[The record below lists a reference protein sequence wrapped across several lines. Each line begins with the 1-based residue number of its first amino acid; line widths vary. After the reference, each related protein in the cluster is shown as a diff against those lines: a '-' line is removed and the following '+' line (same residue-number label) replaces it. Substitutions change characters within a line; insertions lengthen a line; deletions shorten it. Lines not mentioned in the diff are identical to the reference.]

1 MSHDLED
8 IWPLSPLQE
17 GLVYHALADN
27 EGPDAYVVQ
36 LILDFDGALDAEAM
50 RAAGQAL
57 LDRHANL
64 RAAFWVD
71 DLDVPVQVVARE
83 VTLPWTE
90 VDLTHLSPGETEA
103 ELRAFADTERARRFD
118 LDSPPLLRMA
128 LITHSEG
135 DNSPAADRSRVVI
148 TQHHVL
154 IDGWSSSLLVRELLA
169 LYDAKGDDSDLPPVT
184 PYREYLVW
192 LSEQDREGAREA
204 WTRALTGAEAT
215 QLSTESAPAGTD
227 VLAAAFPE
235 RFVAHLPQET
245 TASLQAQARRLGVTL
260 NTLVQCAWGV
270 LLGRMTGQDD
280 IVFGAVVS
288 GRSPEIPGVESMIG
302 LFINTV
308 PVRVRLRSEDTWA
321 DLAVRVQDEQGA
333 LLPHQHLSLTDI
345 QQAAGLGDAFDTVM
359 AVENFPADRNTSA
372 DRRASRLTA
381 TATQGRDATHYPL
394 SLAVSPGEVLKLRLD
409 FRTDRF
415 DHRTV
420 DAIAG
425 RLMRLLSSVAE
436 DAGQRVGAVELLSA
450 DERGRVADTWATGP
464 VVEVPEDT
472 APAMFA
478 ARVAQTPDAAALVA
492 ADGSTVHTY
501 AELDARASRLARLL
515 VERGAGPEQVVA
527 LALPRSPELVVAVLA
542 VWKAGAAYL
551 PIDTGYPVD
560 RIRFMVE
567 DARPALVVTDATTT
581 SLWAQDTPVVRLD
594 DAAVQAELAALDA
607 ADLAPCTPAHPAY
620 VIYTSGSTG
629 IPKGVVVTHAGLVS
643 LVAASGPRLGVG
655 PGSRVLQFASPS
667 FDAATWDW
675 SLALLSGAALV
686 VADTQELAPGDALA
700 RVLTDA
706 GVTYCMVPPSALGVL
721 DVTQVPDT
729 MTVVVGGEACGPD
742 VAERWSAGRRMV
754 NAYGPT
760 EATVC
765 ATLSDP
771 LSGAAVPPIGRPIG
785 NVRTYVLDAGLSPV
799 PPGVPGELYVAGAG
813 VARGYLNRP
822 ELTAQ
827 RFVADPYG
835 SAGSRMY
842 RTGDLVRWNQDG
854 TLQFLGRADDQVKLR
869 GFRIE
874 LGEVEAALT
883 ASPGVRAAAAVIR
896 EDRPGDRR
904 LVGYVVADKVVD
916 VDQVRKTVAA
926 RLPDHMVPA
935 AFVTVDELPL
945 MPNGKLDRKALPAPD
960 YSGTS
965 TSSRAPRD
973 AREEILAGLFTEVL
987 GLDRIGVDD
996 GFFDLG
1002 GHSLLAMRLIGRVR
1016 AVMGVDLAIRD
1027 LFAAPTVAALAR
1039 TLEATT
1045 HPVDRPA
1052 LAPAA
1057 RPDRM
1062 PLSFAQR
1069 RLWFLYRLEGPS
1081 ATYNVPVVLR
1091 LSGALNTQALLAGL
1105 NDVVARHEA
1114 LRTVFPDTDGE
1125 PYQDI
1130 RPATE
1135 AQLQV
1140 SVETVADAELAG
1152 AVDRAVRHPF
1162 DLASELPLRAAL
1174 FTVGDAVDEHVLVLV
1189 IHHIAGDGWSMGPL
1203 ARDLGTAYAARCAGG
1218 APEWEPLPVQ
1228 YADYTLWQHEL
1239 LGDENDPDSLLSAQL
1254 THWKDALAGLPDR
1267 IDLPTDLAERASGD
1281 RRGEVAEL
1289 SLTSDLHTELVRVA
1303 KGQRSTVFMVLQAA
1317 LSVLLHRLGA
1327 GTDIPIGTPT
1337 AGRAQQELDTLIG
1350 NFVNTLVLRTDLS
1363 GDPTFTELLD
1373 RVRESDLNAYA
1384 HQDVP
1389 FESLVEALNPT
1400 RTTDHQPLYQV
1411 MLTLQ
1416 NHEAQQ
1422 LDIPGLSLTASSWN
1436 TQAARR
1442 DLTLTLRERF
1452 GPDGAP
1458 QGIDGALQFD
1468 ADRFSRERVDAIGRW
1483 FRQALASLL
1492 DDPEQRVGSVDLLSF
1507 AERQEM
1513 LRTWNDTAVPAGPGT
1528 VPELFQAQAA
1538 ATPDAVALISDGTH
1552 LTYDELNTRANQ
1564 LAHHLVEQGVGPE
1577 HIVALALPRSPE
1589 MITALL
1595 AVLKTGA
1602 AYLPIDTTYPAE
1614 RIRYMVQ
1621 DARPTLVLTDTTTAH
1636 LWAEGTATVLLDD
1649 PALRTRTAALDP
1661 TDPTAAPDPAHP
1673 AYVIYTSGS
1682 TGTPKGVVV
1691 PHSAVADYL
1700 RDTSRRY
1707 PGARGVA
1714 LLHTSLSFDLSITA
1728 LFTPLVSGGR
1738 VVLAELR
1745 DGLADTA
1752 ETRALGCDFLKAT
1765 PSHLALLEGLPE
1777 EVSPR
1782 KELLLGGEALLGE
1795 TLRKWRDRHPD
1806 VTVMNV
1812 YGPTEASV
1820 NCTEFRIEPGD
1831 EVPDGPVPIGRPM
1844 ANTQVY
1850 VLDAGLRPVPPGVPG
1865 ELYVAGVGLAR
1876 GYLRRPGL
1884 TGQRFVAD
1892 PYGPA
1897 GSRMYRTGDL
1907 ARWNADG
1914 ALVYLGRADDQVKLR
1929 GFRIELGEIEGEL
1942 TRCAGVARAA
1952 VVVREEQ
1959 EGDRRLVGY
1968 VVPEADGG
1976 VDPAEVRDRL
1986 AARLPEYMVPAAIV
2000 VMDALPL
2007 TAHGKLDRKAL
2018 PDPDYLAD
2026 SGAGTGTGTGRRPD
2040 GAQRGPHEEILTAL
2054 FAEVLGIDPERV
2066 GVDDSFFDLG
2076 GHSLLAARV
2085 IGRIRR
2091 AMGAQ
2096 LGIKA
2101 FFDSP
2106 TVAGLTRQLGGSPE
2120 ARPPIVPVARPQ
2132 RMPLSFAQRRLW
2144 FLYRFEGPSATY
2156 NGAAVLRVSG
2166 ALDAAALRAAVGDVV
2181 ARHEALRTVFPETDG
2196 QPYQDVR
2203 PVAEARPVVDVETVT
2218 EAELSGAVDRAVRY
2232 AFDLATELPFRAAL
2246 FTVEDAVGSVD
2257 AVGGVGAEHVLVLVI
2272 HHIAGD
2278 GWSVGPLS
2286 RDLSEAYAAR
2296 RGGRAP
2302 AWTPLPVQYA
2312 DYTLWQREL
2321 LGNESDPESLLAAQV
2336 GYWRNA
2342 LAGLPER
2349 IALPTDHPYPEQA
2362 GFEGG
2367 VVPVRIEPGLHQAL
2381 VELARS
2387 RQTTVFMVL
2396 QAALGVLLHRLGA
2409 GTDIPIGT
2417 PVAGRGEEELDDL
2430 VGFFVNTLV
2439 LRTDLSG
2446 DPTFTELL
2454 DRVRESD
2461 LNAYAHQ
2468 DVPFE
2473 GLVEALNPT
2482 RSLAHHPLFQV
2493 MLGLNSNPRGELA
2506 FAGAK
2511 ATPQEARIRAARMDL
2526 TVHLAERQGGGDAPG
2541 GIDGSVAYRTDLFEQ
2556 ATVTALVE
2564 RLLRVLR
2571 AVTDDPGQRVAS
2583 VDVLSEGERHRVL
2596 EEWNDTATAVP
2607 AATVP
2612 ELFQAQAA
2620 ATPDAI
2626 AVIADGTHLTY
2637 DELNTRANQLA
2648 HHLVEQEVG
2657 PEHIVALAIPR
2668 SPDLITA
2675 LLAVLKAG
2683 AAYLPIDT
2691 GYPADRIRHMVQ
2703 DARPTLVLTHTTT
2716 TDLWAEGTPTVL
2728 LDDPAFHTRT
2738 AALDPTDP
2746 TAAPDPAHPAYVIY
2760 TSGSTGTP
2768 KGVTVPHSG
2777 VVNRLSWMQS
2787 EYGLGADDRVLQKT
2801 PAGFDVSVW
2810 EFFWPLLQGASLVLA
2825 KPGGQNDARY
2835 LAGLVA
2841 SEGVTTAHFVPS
2853 MLDAFLNESSAGHC
2867 VSLRRVF
2874 SSGEALHA
2882 HLVTRCHTVLPAAQL
2897 HNLYGPTEAT
2907 VDVTYHPCTV
2917 DSDPRVAPPIGR
2929 PIANTRVYVLDAA
2942 LRPVPPGVAGELYL
2956 AGAGLAR
2963 GYLNRPG
2970 LTAERFVADPYGP
2983 AGSRMY
2989 RTGDLAAWNN
2999 DGTLRYLGRTD
3010 DQVKL
3015 RGFRIELGEIE
3026 AALNAGTAVAGT
3038 GVAAAAVV
3046 IREDRPADH
3055 RLVGYVVPESGK
3067 AFDQQDLQG
3076 LQDRLRR
3083 ALPEYMVP
3091 TALVPLDAL
3100 PLTPNGKLDRKAL
3113 PAPDYTSATTP
3124 TRAPRNGREEALVG
3138 LFAEV
3143 LGLDSVGVD
3152 DNFFALGGHSLLA
3165 TRLIGRIRTVVGAE
3179 VDLRTVFTKPTV
3191 AELAEHLESQGGAR
3205 ARPRPK
3211 LRPRSRGT
3219 T

>member
-1 MSHDLED
+1 MSHELED
-8 IWPLSPLQE
+8 VWPLSPLQE
-17 GLVYHALADN
+17 GLVYHALADR

-36 LILDFDGALDAEAM
+36 LILDFEGALDAGAM

-71 DLDVPVQVVARE
+71 DLDEPVQVIARDVE
-83 VTLPWTE
+83 LPWE
-90 VDLTHLSPGETEA
+90 EIDLTHLSSARTEA
-103 ELRAFADTERARRFD
+103 ELRAFADAERARRFE
-118 LDSPPLLRMA
+118 LDRPPLLRMA
-128 LITHSEG
+128 LIRHSG
-135 DNSPAADRSRVVI
+135 GVNSAQDGGSRLVV

-154 IDGWSSSLLVRELLA
+154 VDGWSSSLMVRELLA
-169 LYDAKGDDSDLPPVT
+169 LYDSKGDDSALPPVT
-184 PYREYLVW
+184 PYRDYLVW
-192 LSEQDREGAREA
+192 LSEQDRDGAREA
-204 WTRALTGAEAT
+204 WTRAMAGAEPTHLAT
-215 QLSTESAPAGTD
+215 TVAASPADVSAP
-227 VLAAAFPE
+227 VFPE
-235 RFVAHLPQET
+235 SFVAHLPQDT
-245 TASLQAQARRLGVTL
+245 TAALQARARGLGVTL
-260 NTLVQCAWGV
+260 STLVQSVWGV
-270 LLGRMTGQDD
+270 LLGRMSGQDD
-280 IVFGAVVS
+280 VVFGAVVS

-308 PVRVRLRSEDTWA
+308 PVRVRLDSQDTWA
-321 DLAVRVQDEQGA
+321 DLAVRIQDEQAA

-345 QQAAGLGDAFDTVM
+345 QRTAGIGDAFDTVM
-359 AVENFPADRNTSA
+359 AVENFPAERKGSAATDTSA
-372 DRRASRLTA
+372 GDHASRLTA

-409 FRTDRF
+409 FRADRF
-415 DHRTV
+415 DRRTV
-420 DAIAG
+420 AAIAD
-425 RLMRLLSSVAE
+425 RFMRLLGSVAE
-436 DAGQRVGAVELLSA
+436 DGGQRVGDVQLLSN
-450 DERGRVADTWATGP
+450 DERGRVLDGWASGP
-464 VVEVPEDT
+464 VVEVPEET
-472 APAMFA
+472 APTMFA
-478 ARVAQTPDAAALVA
+478 ARVAQAPDAPAVVT
-492 ADGSTVHTY
+492 ADGSIAYSY
-501 AELDARASRLARLL
+501 AELDAQANRLARLL
-515 VERGAGPEQVVA
+515 TERGVGPEQVVA

-560 RIRFMVE
+560 RIHFMVE
-567 DARPALVVTDATTT
+567 DARPTLVLTDATTT
-581 SLWAQDTPVVRLD
+581 ALWTQDTAVVRLD
-594 DAAVQAELAALDA
+594 DPAVQTELAAGTP
-607 ADLAPCTPAHPAY
+607 ADLAAPGPTHPAY

-629 IPKGVVVTHAGLVS
+629 TPKGVVVTHEGLVN
-643 LVAASGPRLGVG
+643 LVASSTPHLGLG

-686 VADTQELAPGDALA
+686 VADTHELAPGAPLA
-700 RVLTDA
+700 RLVNNA
-706 GVTYCMVPPSALGVL
+706 GITYCMVPPSALSVL
-721 DVTQVPDT
+721 DLTQVPET
-729 MTVVVGGEACGPD
+729 MTVVVGGEACPPD
-742 VAERWSAGRRMV
+742 TAERWSTGRKMI

-771 LSGAAVPPIGRPIG
+771 LSGAGVPPIGRPVG
-785 NVRTYVLDAGLSPV
+785 NVRTYVLDESLRPV
-799 PPGVPGELYVAGAG
+799 PPGMPGELYVAGAG

-822 ELTAQ
+822 GLTAE
-827 RFVADPYG
+827 RFIADPYG
-835 SAGSRMY
+835 PAGSRMY
-842 RTGDLVRWNQDG
+842 RTGDLARWNQDG
-854 TLQFLGRADDQVKLR
+854 TLHFLGRADDQVKLR

-874 LGEVEAALT
+874 LGEVEAAL
-883 ASPGVRAAAAVIR
+883 AAAPGVRAAAALIR

-904 LVGYVVADKVVD
+904 LLGYVVAGQTLD
-916 VDQVRKTVAA
+916 VDQVKQAVAA

-935 AFVTVDELPL
+935 AVVTVGELPL

-960 YSGTS
+960 YNGTS
-965 TSSRAPRD
+965 VPSRAPRD

-996 GFFDLG
+996 NFFDLG
-1002 GHSLLAMRLIGRVR
+1002 GHSLLAMRLTGRVR
-1016 AVMGVDLAIRD
+1016 AVMGVDLVVRD
-1027 LFAAPTVAALAR
+1027 LFAAPTVAGLAR
-1039 TLEATT
+1039 TVAATT
-1045 HPVDRPA
+1045 NPTDRPA
-1052 LAPAA
+1052 LVPAA

-1091 LSGALNTQALLAGL
+1091 LSGALDAKALLAALG
-1105 NDVVARHEA
+1105 DVVGRHEA
-1114 LRTVFPDTDGE
+1114 LRTVFPDVDGQ

-1130 RPATE
+1130 RPAADARPE
-1135 AQLQV
+1135 V
-1140 SVETVADAELAG
+1140 SVSSVTEAELAE

-1162 DLASELPLRAAL
+1162 DLAAELPFRGAL
-1174 FTVGDAVDEHVLVLV
+1174 FSLEDAADEHVLVLV

-1203 ARDLGTAYAARCAGG
+1203 ARDLGTAYAARCAGES
-1218 APEWEPLPVQ
+1218 PVWEPLPVQ

-1239 LGDENDPDSLLSAQL
+1239 LGDESDPDSLLARQL
-1254 THWKDALAGLPDR
+1254 DHWKDALAGLPDR
-1267 IDLPTDLAERASGD
+1267 IDLPTDLPERAADD

-1289 SLTSDLHTELVRVA
+1289 SLPAGLHEDLVRVA
-1303 KGQRSTVFMVLQAA
+1303 KGQRSTVFMVLQSA
-1317 LSVLLHRLGA
+1317 LAVLLHRLGA

-1373 RVRESDLNAYA
+1373 RVREADLNAYA

-1436 TQAARR
+1436 TRAARR

-1458 QGIDGALQFD
+1458 LGIDGALQFD
-1468 ADRFSRERVDAIGRW
+1468 SGRFSRERVDAVGRW
-1483 FRQALASLL
+1483 FVQALASLL
-1492 DDPEQRVGSVDLLSF
+1492 DDPEQHVGSVDLLSA
-1507 AERQEM
+1507 AERHEM
-1513 LRTWNDTAVPAGPGT
+1513 LRTWNDTAVPAPPGT
-1528 VPELFQAQAA
+1528 LVELFRAQAA
-1538 ATPDAVALISDGTH
+1538 ATPDAVALVGDGTQ
-1552 LTYDELNTRANQ
+1552 LTYGELDARANR
-1564 LAHHLVEQGVGPE
+1564 LARLLTEHGVGPE
-1577 HIVALALPRSPE
+1577 HIVALALPRSPG
-1589 MITALL
+1589 TVAALL
-1595 AVLKTGA
+1595 AVLKAGA
-1602 AYLPIDTTYPAE
+1602 AYLPVDTTYPAE
-1614 RIRYMVQ
+1614 RIRHMVR
-1621 DARPTLVLTDTTTAH
+1621 DARPTLVLADTSTTG
-1636 LWAEGTATVLLDD
+1636 LWSDDTPVVLLDD
-1649 PALRTRTAALDP
+1649 PALQSRTAALDP
-1661 TDPTAAPDPAHP
+1661 SDPGTAPDPSHP

-1691 PHSAVADYL
+1691 PHAAVTDYL

-1707 PGARGVA
+1707 TGAKGVA

-1728 LFTPLVSGGR
+1728 LLTPLVSGGR
-1738 VVLAELR
+1738 VVLTELR
-1745 DGLADTA
+1745 DGLADDA
-1752 ETRALGCDFLKAT
+1752 EVRALGCDFLKAT
-1765 PSHLALLEGLPE
+1765 PSHLALLEGLPD

-1782 KELLLGGEALLGE
+1782 EELLLGGEALLGE
-1795 TLRKWRDRHPD
+1795 ALRTWREGHPD

-1831 EVPDGPVPIGRPM
+1831 ELPDGPVPIGRPM

-1865 ELYVAGVGLAR
+1865 ELYVAGAGLAR

-1884 TGQRFVAD
+1884 TAERFVAD

-1907 ARWNADG
+1907 ARWNGDG
-1914 ALVYLGRADDQVKLR
+1914 TLVFVGRADDQVKLR
-1929 GFRIELGEIEGEL
+1929 GYRIELGEVEAEL
-1942 TRCAGVARAA
+1942 TRCEHVARAA
-1952 VVVREEQ
+1952 AVVREEQ

-1968 VVPEADGG
+1968 VVPDAEGN
-1976 VDPAEVRDRL
+1976 VDHAEVRERL
-1986 AARLPEYMVPAAIV
+1986 AARLPEYMVPAAV
-2000 VMDALPL
+2000 VVLDALPL
-2007 TAHGKLDRKAL
+2007 TAHGKLDRRAL
-2018 PDPDYLAD
+2018 PEPDYT
-2026 SGAGTGTGTGRRPD
+2026 AGTGIDTGTGAEGRQERPP
-2040 GAQRGPHEEILTAL
+2040 RSPHEEILTAL

-2066 GVDDSFFDLG
+2066 SVDDSFFDLG

-2120 ARPPIVPVARPQ
+2120 ARPPIVPVARPE

-2156 NGAAVLRVSG
+2156 NGAAVLRISG
-2166 ALDAAALRAAVGDVV
+2166 AMDAAALRAALGDVV

-2196 QPYQDVR
+2196 EPYQDVR
-2203 PVAEARPVVDVETVT
+2203 PVDEARPVLDVASVP
-2218 EAELSGAVDRAVRY
+2218 EAELSGAVDRAVRH

-2246 FTVEDAVGSVD
+2246 FTVDDAVD
-2257 AVGGVGAEHVLVLVI
+2257 EHVLVLVI

-2286 RDLSEAYAAR
+2286 RDLSAAYAAR
-2296 RGGRAP
+2296 RSGRAP

-2312 DYTLWQREL
+2312 DYTLWQRDL
-2321 LGNESDPESLLAAQV
+2321 LGAESDPESLFAAQV
-2336 GYWRNA
+2336 GHWRDA

-2349 IALPTDHPYPEQA
+2349 IALPTDRPYPEQA

-2367 VVPVRIEPGLHQAL
+2367 VVPVRIDAGLHQAL

-2396 QAALGVLLHRLGA
+2396 QAALAVLLHRLGA

-2454 DRVRESD
+2454 DRVRETD

-2493 MLGLNSNPRGELA
+2493 MLGLNSNPRGELT

-2526 TVHLAERQGGGDAPG
+2526 TVHLAERQGGGDAPD
-2541 GIDGSVAYRTDLFEQ
+2541 GITGSVAYRTDLFEQ

-2571 AVTDDPGQRVAS
+2571 AVADDPEQRVGS

-2596 EEWNDTATAVP
+2596 EEWNDTVTTVP

-2620 ATPDAI
+2620 ATPDAVALI
-2626 AVIADGTHLTY
+2626 SDGIDNTDGTRLTY
-2637 DELNTRANQLA
+2637 GELNARANALAQL
-2648 HHLVEQEVG
+2648 LTGRGVG
-2657 PEHIVALAIPR
+2657 PEHIVAVALPR
-2668 SPDLITA
+2668 SPELVVA

-2683 AAYLPIDT
+2683 AAYLPLDT
-2691 GYPADRIRHMVQ
+2691 SYPAERLRHMVE
-2703 DARPTLVLTHTTT
+2703 DARPTLVLTDTGTTGP
-2716 TDLWAEGTPTVL
+2716 WAEGIPAVL
-2728 LDDPAFHTRT
+2728 LDDPALRSRT
-2738 AALDPTDP
+2738 ATSDPGDP
-2746 TAAPDPAHPAYVIY
+2746 VTAPDPAHPAYVIY

-2768 KGVTVPHSG
+2768 KGVAVPHSG
-2777 VVNRLSWMQS
+2777 VVNRLAWMQS

-2810 EFFWPLLQGASLVLA
+2810 EFFWPLLQGASMVLA
-2825 KPGGQNDARY
+2825 KPGGHNDAAY

-2841 SEGVTTAHFVPS
+2841 REGVTTLHFVPS
-2853 MLDAFLNESSAGHC
+2853 MLDAFLNEPTAGRC

-2882 HLVTRCHTVLPAAQL
+2882 HTVSRCRAVLPAARL

-2907 VDVTYHPCTV
+2907 VDVTYHPCTA
-2917 DSDPRVAPPIGR
+2917 DGDTEVAPPIGR

-2942 LRPVPPGVAGELYL
+2942 LRPVAPGVAGELYL

-2970 LTAERFVADPYGP
+2970 LTAERFVADPHGP
-2983 AGSRMY
+2983 TGTRMY
-2989 RTGDLAAWNN
+2989 RTGDLVAWNN

-3015 RGFRIELGEIE
+3015 RGFRIELGEV
-3026 AALNAGTAVAGT
+3026 AAVLT
-3038 GVAAAAVV
+3038 GCPSVAAAAVV
-3046 IREDRPADH
+3046 IREDRPGDH
-3055 RLVGYVVPESGK
+3055 RLVGYVVAEDGTPLDRPGI
-3067 AFDQQDLQG
+3067 
-3076 LQDRLRR
+3076 QDRLRR
-3083 ALPEYMVP
+3083 ALPEHMVP
-3091 TALVPLDAL
+3091 GALVPLDAL

-3113 PAPDYTSATTP
+3113 PPPDHTSVTATAPSRP
-3124 TRAPRNGREEALVG
+3124 PRDSREEALVA
-3138 LFAEV
+3138 LFSEV
-3143 LGLDSVGVD
+3143 LGLEKPVGVD
-3152 DNFFALGGHSLLA
+3152 DNFFDLGGHSLLA
-3165 TRLIGRIRTVVGAE
+3165 TRLIGRIRAVLGAE
-3179 VDLRTVFTKPTV
+3179 VDLRTVFTRPTP
-3191 AELAEHLESQGGAR
+3191 AELAGSLGTPGAPA

-3211 LRPRSRGT
+3211 LRPRPRGT